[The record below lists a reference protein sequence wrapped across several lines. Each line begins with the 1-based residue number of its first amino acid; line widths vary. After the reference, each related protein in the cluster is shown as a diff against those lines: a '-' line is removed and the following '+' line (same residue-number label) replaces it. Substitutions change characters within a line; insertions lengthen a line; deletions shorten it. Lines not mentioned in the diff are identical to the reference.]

1 LLSFLCS
8 FYQLISFT
16 FNDAMSDTLR
26 WVCTVSNCSK
36 HHSSSSIVSIAKRIY
51 ESSPGAYVRFAAAA
65 TAAADACDD
74 VDGCDLRGLR
84 NNV

>member
-1 LLSFLCS
+1 
-8 FYQLISFT
+8 
-16 FNDAMSDTLR
+16 MSDTLR

-36 HHSSSSIVSIAKRIY
+36 HHSSSSIVSIAKRMY
-51 ESSPGAYVRFAAAA
+51 ESSPGAYGARDAAAA

-84 NNV
+84 K